1 MSIALRAELQ
11 RQPVHTIFS
20 QSIAHPSS
28 RSSQSLNPPQTDKTT
43 SKLTKTAH
51 SKLTISRKTLNFL
64 PTSQPENNLASR
76 LSLQPFR
83 QSARQPTQAIQSQ
96 HRRTR
101 SNEIEQ
107 TRTRRTANNRRG
119 ILPSTDKITPKANNI
134 TPKLATFTPKLA
146 KSDHHCPP
154 RTDDLL
160 QNTGFPRDL
169 RHQEKKIA
177 ETPSAHSQS
186 LAHDPPNADP
196 PGLNRSAAHVPRR

>member
-1 MSIALRAELQ
+1 MSITSAAESNG
-11 RQPVHTIFS
+11 RPAN
-20 QSIAHPSS
+20 SISPQLIAGPP
-28 RSSQSLNPPQTDKTT
+28 RRPFNRPQTDKTIPN
-43 SKLTKTAH
+43 LTKIAT
-51 SKLTISRKTLNFL
+51 SNPTISRKTLNFL
-64 PTSQPENNLASR
+64 PTSQPENSLASR

-96 HRRTR
+96 HPRTR

-119 ILPSTDKITPKANNI
+119 ILPSTDRI
-134 TPKLATFTPKLA
+134 TPKLATITPKLA
-146 KSDHHCPP
+146 KSDHFCPP

-169 RHQEKKIA
+169 RRQEKKIA
-177 ETPSAHSQS
+177 ETPSAYSQS

-196 PGLNRSAAHVPRR
+196 TGLNRSAAHSPRR